1 MKILFISRAYPP
13 VVGGMENQNYELSV
27 HLPRHAHTRTI
38 ANRYGKRFLPVF
50 LPYAAIMALILMRS
64 HDVLLLGDGV
74 LAIVGY
80 LVKLCYGRGKRVV
93 SILHGLD
100 VTYPMW
106 IYQGLWVKRF
116 LPKLD
121 GLIAVGNETIR
132 QGTSRGL
139 SEKRFA
145 FIPNG
150 IEPKDLV
157 SNATRKDLE
166 DIRGQDLG
174 GKYLLLTCGRLTARK
189 GVAWF
194 IEKVMPLLDE
204 KILYIVAGDGPD
216 KENILRATQEHHLEK
231 RVKVLGMVSN
241 EVRNLLLNTCDIF
254 IQPNIKIAGD
264 MEGFGIS
271 VLEAGACGLPV
282 IASRM
287 EGLLDAVQ
295 EGQNGFL
302 VESGNAAAYQER
314 IEELLSDDVYR
325 RDFGKKA
332 REFTLSNFNWDMIAK
347 QYVMV
352 IRDWLLAAVKK

>member
-1 MKILFISRAYPP
+1 
-13 VVGGMENQNYELSV
+13 MENQNYELSV

-38 ANRYGKRFLPVF
+38 ANRRGKRFLPFF
-50 LPYAAIMALILMRS
+50 LPYAAIIALILIRS

-80 LVKLCYGRGKRVV
+80 LVKLCYGRRKRVV

-106 IYQGLWVKRF
+106 VYQCLWVKRF

-121 GLIAVGNETIR
+121 GLISVGNETIR
-132 QGTSRGL
+132 QGTSLGL
-139 SEKRFA
+139 PAERFA

-150 IEPKDLV
+150 IDAKRLV
-157 SNATRKDLE
+157 SGNTRRDLE
-166 DIRGQDLG
+166 DILGQDLG

-194 IEKVMPLLDE
+194 VEKVMPLLDE
-204 KILYIVAGDGPD
+204 KVLYIVAGDGPD
-216 KENILRATQEHHLEK
+216 RENILRAIQEQHLEK
-231 RVKVLGMVSN
+231 RVIVLGMVSD
-241 EVRNLLLNTCDIF
+241 EARNMLLNTCDIF
-254 IQPNIKIAGD
+254 VQPNIKIAGD

-271 VLEAGACGLPV
+271 ALEAAACGLPV

-287 EGLLDAVQ
+287 EGLQDAIQ

-302 VESGNAAAYQER
+302 VESGNAAAHKER
-314 IEELLSDDVYR
+314 IEFLLSDNAYR
-325 RDFGKKA
+325 RAFGSKA
-332 REFTLSNFNWDMIAK
+332 RKFTLANFNWDTIAK
-347 QYVMV
+347 QYVLA
-352 IRDWLLAAVKK
+352 IRDRL